1 MVRKKLRR
9 FQENR
14 ESGVVIEPGTPLY
27 HTIRGQWNS
36 AFFRS
41 EHPITV
47 ELGCGR
53 GEYSIGLARLFP
65 DRHLIGIDVK
75 GARIW
80 KGMRAV
86 VEENLRNVAF
96 LRAQVDHL
104 EQFFAPGEIREIWIP
119 FPDPRPKCS
128 DENKRLSGKKFLEIY
143 RKLLAPGG
151 WVHLKTDNTG
161 LFDYSVELAHSLHF
175 VDGIEYTYDLY
186 NSGLLAEHYGIRTR
200 YEHDFMQRGLTIKYL
215 KFRIM

>member
-14 ESGVVIEPGTPLY
+14 DSGVVLEPGTLLY
-27 HTIRGQWNS
+27 ASICGQWNS

-41 EHPITV
+41 DRPITV

-53 GEYSIGLARLFP
+53 GEYSVGLARIFP
-65 DRHLIGIDVK
+65 DRHFVGIDVK

-86 VEENLRNVAF
+86 VEENLQNVAF

-104 EQFFAPGEIREIWIP
+104 EQFFAPGEIQEIWIP
-119 FPDPRPKCS
+119 FPDPRPKSS
-128 DENKRLSGKKFLEIY
+128 DERKRLSGAKFLDLY
-143 RKLLAPGG
+143 RKLLSPGG
-151 WVHLKTDNTG
+151 WVHLKTDDAG
-161 LFDYSVELAHSLHF
+161 LFEYSVELAHTLEF

-200 YEHDFMQRGLTIKYL
+200 YELQFMQRGVTIKYL
-215 KFRIM
+215 KFRII